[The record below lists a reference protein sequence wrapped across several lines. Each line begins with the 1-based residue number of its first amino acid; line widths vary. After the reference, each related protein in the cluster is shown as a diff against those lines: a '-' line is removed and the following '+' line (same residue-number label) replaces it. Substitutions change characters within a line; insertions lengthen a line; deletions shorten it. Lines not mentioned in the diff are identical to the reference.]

1 MQTTTQEVTR
11 ALPQLDEREGAKIGD
26 EILLDVAKTE
36 KVKSVTGSGSSAWVP
51 QSGESRAWTRGGDV
65 D

>member
-1 MQTTTQEVTR
+1 MSTMTQEVTR
-11 ALPQLDEREGAKIGD
+11 TLPELDETAGAALGD

-36 KVKSVTGSGSSAWVP
+36 KVKRVKGGGSSRL
-51 QSGESRAWTRGGDV
+51 QSGTSRAWTMGGDV